1 MGVVDAV
8 FYMGMICVFFQFICS
23 PTLEAVE
30 ESVSRA
36 DLTLVEIVTKDT
48 YIIHEVNVRQSS
60 PSITDAK
67 RMGMVRL
74 VQNVVDD
81 AVNSSDAAAYPCH
94 TLLCMGK
101 EENNSPLTRTAL
113 SVLRLSYLKRLT
125 IFVGRPAAFRISQR
139 GSTLYGEG
147 RNRLPVKQDCAFCVA
162 VEFFEEADYLCG

>member
-1 MGVVDAV
+1 M
-8 FYMGMICVFFQFICS
+8 
-23 PTLEAVE
+23 
-30 ESVSRA
+30 
-36 DLTLVEIVTKDT
+36 VEIVTKDT

-94 TLLCMGK
+94 TLFCMGK
-101 EENNSPLTRTAL
+101 EEKTLTRTAL
-113 SVLRLSYLKRLT
+113 SVLQHCYLKRLT